1 MTEVRGLKTR
11 LFFVVENHKYIWG
24 LWPIIIWLIFQGL
37 LAVKPSAIRST
48 CFFPKKPLVVS
59 GIAVDCVEVNIVVR
73 GLPSIANLL
82 DFLDK
87 TGDNFTFLPQL
98 PFFAV

>member
-1 MTEVRGLKTR
+1 M
-11 LFFVVENHKYIWG
+11 
-24 LWPIIIWLIFQGL
+24 
-37 LAVKPSAIRST
+37 
-48 CFFPKKPLVVS
+48 S